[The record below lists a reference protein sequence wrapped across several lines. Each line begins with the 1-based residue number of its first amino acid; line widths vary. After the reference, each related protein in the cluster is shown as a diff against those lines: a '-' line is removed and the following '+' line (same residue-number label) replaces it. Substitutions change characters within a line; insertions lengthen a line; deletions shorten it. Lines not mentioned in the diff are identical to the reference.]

1 MIISICL
8 TNLGSLNLTSN
19 VNIYSNVD
27 GFTTPIYT
35 NLPVTNLY
43 GSNCSFTATVPDGTT
58 ILEIVDPILNCSTQI
73 NVVSSDF
80 CADCNL
86 RFDVFSSNT
95 VSQIVAGLLIDDC
108 SGSTITDYVIDWY
121 GPNSTTN
128 VQYTSGYGTEFTGFS
143 FTHPLTGTQA
153 IFAQSGSFFPQ
164 VRFIKINGI
173 VYSQAGGAGSVLAD
187 INTCL
192 SANTINVSPF
202 DCTNGV
208 SSKPQYTH
216 EVNFSAQANG
226 IPPIALD
233 ATFELSSTTKYF
245 WFAFKSFEI
254 PDTLT
259 LTFSGSAYSD
269 PIVIESIKTGTGYE
283 LQNPPFANATFLPSV
298 VTKSAATWSQ
308 GYIAKVLCLTGLTIN
323 NGDKITIN
331 ITPNQN
337 NFETDWSLFFNG
349 CSTSF
354 DCDHCFANTNPS
366 FKLSGSTIQMVT
378 GDCNTRQIKYAL
390 SGCSDAYFQ
399 TDFFN
404 GYFFGN
410 TSQLG
415 DFSNPYTIW
424 TSPGIGSL
432 TPSGIGQVNGTP
444 NFALFNTN
452 CYRFPDCDNFSCIPF
467 CSTSNN
473 NYIRY
478 VKNNSGVGGTGR
490 FEMYFSDVNDF
501 NFYYNKITSAINF
514 LLNQCDPLYVND
526 PSKSEYFKYFVLKI
540 PINVSGNVECGDGNI
555 PKDFLFH
562 ITTQITTGFTSYYE
576 LKLTMP
582 TIVSLVPPLNCSSCK
597 ANCDFVA
604 SIINSSSTGVTNIYD
619 FVTNRGS
626 RYANPIEKWYVTKN
640 ITSQFENTIQWYLYV
655 PRYINET
662 YMYSG
667 TPLTLIPSLTAQT
680 CDLDAYMYYQQQDL
694 TKNNHF
700 YKKILFSYIFYIL
713 EQLKNIVRINSN
725 GSIDTSLVSNYGFD
739 SQVEACVIQSDG
751 KIICVGSFTSYN
763 FTLANRIIRLNS
775 DGSVD
780 NTFLTNI
787 GSGATQ
793 PVFTVALQSD
803 GRIIIGGNFSSF
815 NGSTANRVARLNTDG
830 TTDLAFL
837 TNIGVGFNSSVTE
850 IKIQSDDKLVCI
862 GNFTMFNGSNKYFL
876 TRLTSGGTND
886 ATFTYTTSLNSNP
899 TSIDIQSDGKIV
911 VGGNFTS
918 FGGTPTNRF
927 LRLLT
932 GGTLDTTF
940 ATNLGIGFN
949 KPVQVVKVQ
958 TNGDIL
964 VGGDF
969 TSFNGTNVN
978 RLIRLT
984 TTGSVDSTF
993 LTNIGTGILK
1003 NNNPSCFQGA
1013 PFTIVQQTDGKI
1025 VVGGNFTIFNS
1036 LPLSKIFRLNVNG
1049 TIDSSFNIGNGF
1061 NSNGSLLDIQLQT
1074 TGEIVAVGTFNA
1086 YDTYPNNLNNFGIAT
1101 YSIVDGNIVGSLFK
1115 IYEYS
1120 GGTVTY
1126 SDPTYIV

>member
-19 VNIYSNVD
+19 VDIYSNVD

-35 NLPVTNLY
+35 NLPVTSLY

-58 ILEIVDPILNCSTQI
+58 LLEVVDPVLNCSSQI
-73 NVVSSDF
+73 TVISSDF

-108 SGSTITDYVIDWY
+108 SGTTITDYVVDWY

-164 VRFIKINGI
+164 VRYIKINGVI
-173 VYSQAGGAGSVLAD
+173 YSQTGGTGSVLAN
-187 INTCL
+187 INSCL
-192 SANTINVSPF
+192 SGSTINVSPF
-202 DCTNGV
+202 DCTNGI

-298 VTKSAATWSQ
+298 VTKSAATWNQ
-308 GYIAKVLCLTGLTIN
+308 GYLPKVLCLTGLTIN

-337 NFETDWSLFFNG
+337 NFQTDWSLFFNG

-354 DCDHCFANTNPS
+354 DCDHCFANASPN
-366 FKLSGSTIQMVT
+366 FKISGSTIQMVT
-378 GDCNTRQIKYAL
+378 GDCDTRQIKYRL

-399 TDFFN
+399 TDFFS

-410 TSQLG
+410 TSEFG
-415 DFSNPYTIW
+415 NFSNPSTGW
-424 TSPGIGSL
+424 GSPGIGSL
-432 TPSGIGQVNGTP
+432 TSNGIGSETNTS
-444 NFALFNTN
+444 NFNSFKTN
-452 CYRFPDCDNFSCIPF
+452 CGWGGDCDNFSCTPF

-478 VKNNSGVGGTGR
+478 VKNNSGIGSTGL
-490 FEMYFSDVNDF
+490 FEMSFSNINDF
-501 NFYYNKITSAINF
+501 NFYYNTITSAINY
-514 LLNQCDPLYVND
+514 LLNQCNPIYVND
-526 PSKSEYFKYFVLKI
+526 PSKSEYFKYFILKI
-540 PINVSGNVECGDGNI
+540 PINVSGNTECGDGNI
-555 PKDFLFH
+555 SEKFYFH
-562 ITTQITTGFTSYYE
+562 VTTQVTTGFTSYYQIR
-576 LKLTMP
+576 LTMP
-582 TIVSLVPPLNCSSCK
+582 TIINLVPILNCNYCK
-597 ANCDFVA
+597 LYCDIIT
-604 SIINSSSTGVTNIYD
+604 SQINSSSTGTTNIND

-626 RYANPIEKWYVTKN
+626 RYVNPIERWSVPSYV
-640 ITSQFENTIQWYLYV
+640 TSQFEYGASLSLYV
-655 PRYINET
+655 PKYLNET

-680 CDLDAYMYYQQQDL
+680 CDLDSYMYYQQLDP
-694 TKNNHF
+694 TKNNH
-700 YKKILFSYIFYIL
+700 YYVKTLYYYNFYIL
-713 EQLKNIVRINSN
+713 EQLKNIARINSN
-725 GSIDTSLVSNYGFD
+725 GSIDTSFVSNYGFD
-739 SQVEACVIQSDG
+739 SQVDTCVIQSDG
-751 KIICVGSFTSYN
+751 KIICVGNFTSYN

-780 NTFLTNI
+780 NTFLSNI
-787 GSGATQ
+787 GSGANQAVYAVT
-793 PVFTVALQSD
+793 LQSN
-803 GRIIIGGNFSSF
+803 GKIVIGGSFTSF
-815 NGSTANRVARLNTDG
+815 NGSAANKIARLNTDG
-830 TTDLAFL
+830 TTDLTFL
-837 TNIGVGFNSSVTE
+837 TNVGSGFNSNVTE
-850 IKIQSDDKLVCI
+850 IKPQPDDKLVCI
-862 GNFTMFNGSNKYFL
+862 GNFTTFNGSNKYFL

-899 TSIDIQSDGKIV
+899 NSIDIQSDGKIV

-918 FGGTPTNRF
+918 FGGTPTKRF

-940 ATNLGIGFN
+940 ATNLGTGFSN
-949 KPVQVVKVQ
+949 TVQVVKVQ
-958 TNGDIL
+958 VNGDIL
-964 VGGDF
+964 VGGNF

-984 TTGSVDSTF
+984 TTGSVDSIF

-1003 NNNPSCFQGA
+1003 NSNISCTQGTPYA
-1013 PFTIVQQTDGKI
+1013 IAQQVDGKI
-1025 VVGGNFTIFNS
+1025 IVGGDFSIFNS
-1036 LPLSKIFRLNVNG
+1036 LPLSKIFRLNTNG

-1061 NSNGSLLDIQLQT
+1061 NSFGLLLDIKLQT
-1074 TGEIVAVGTFNA
+1074 TGEIVVSGTFNA

-1101 YSIVDGNIVGSLFK
+1101 YSIVDGNIVGSPFK